1 MSYRLRPLTP
11 ADIPQ
16 LRQINPRFMAH
27 TVLKVDRMGPLPFAG
42 WALREVPL
50 EVPFDKGAAYDFDSI
65 EQQNIRERL
74 EAGGN
79 LIEVL
84 EDPTQ
89 GRLLGIV
96 DVAREHWRNTGWI
109 WNLMLD
115 ESLRGQGW
123 GRQLFERALA
133 WARREKLRALM
144 LETQSN
150 NTPACHFYA
159 RLGFQ
164 LVGVNTLFYTNQD
177 IALDEVA
184 LFWAYPL

>member
-1 MSYRLRPLTP
+1 
-11 ADIPQ
+11 
-16 LRQINPRFMAH
+16 
-27 TVLKVDRMGPLPFAG
+27 
-42 WALREVPL
+42 
-50 EVPFDKGAAYDFDSI
+50 
-65 EQQNIRERL
+65 
-74 EAGGN
+74 